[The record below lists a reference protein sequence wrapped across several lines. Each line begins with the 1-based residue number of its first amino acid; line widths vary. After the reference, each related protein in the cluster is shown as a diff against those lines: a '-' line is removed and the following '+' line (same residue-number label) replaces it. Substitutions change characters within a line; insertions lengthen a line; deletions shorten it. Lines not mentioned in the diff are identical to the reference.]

1 MSTRLLWA
9 VRDGTQTRGS
19 TCPHR
24 QGDLTL
30 GDTGWYFR
38 ALSCP
43 SPCASVTHRLIER
56 WTVFPPHPL
65 DMRHSEEG
73 GLPEALAGLFLT
85 SHWPLYSHMLLP
97 EPITAKGEGR
107 PTGRVAGCETGTL
120 P

>member
-1 MSTRLLWA
+1 
-9 VRDGTQTRGS
+9 
-19 TCPHR
+19 
-24 QGDLTL
+24 
-30 GDTGWYFR
+30 
-38 ALSCP
+38 
-43 SPCASVTHRLIER
+43 
-56 WTVFPPHPL
+56 
-65 DMRHSEEG
+65 MRHSEEG